1 MKIQSPTRILLLSL
15 FTFHLSPFT
24 TLAALP
30 QVRSEPCPA
39 CRGKRSVS
47 LTPPNLGQFDG
58 EIGVTPGKPFKIHR
72 FDVKHETWSVELS
85 AER

>member
-1 MKIQSPTRILLLSL
+1 MKITAPTQILLLSL

-58 EIGVTPGKPFKIHR
+58 EL
-72 FDVKHETWSVELS
+72 DS
-85 AER
+85 AKLKAFATDALQRA